1 MSEEQVKASLAKA
14 QHDMS
19 LQAKLKEAK
28 SPDDV
33 VALAKERGHEFSS
46 EHVMQLNEEDLEGI
60 SGGVNLCASM
70 FCGWPILLMTN
81 VLTQKSPQLAIN
93 YFPGMI

>member
-1 MSEEQVKASLAKA
+1 
-14 QHDMS
+14 MS

-70 FCGWPILLMTN
+70 FCG
-81 VLTQKSPQLAIN
+81 
-93 YFPGMI
+93 